1 MEEAVDPVKPTSVPP
16 SSGLPEAIM
25 ADAPS
30 PFIVTKTMDSA
41 VPPFSR
47 TETRIT
53 RDTVFGKQNEEL
65 SDIDIEEPPVTA
77 PIKRNFR
84 AKAGAFGSGDKLSS
98 ITVVTSPVSKGR
110 VLDSDDDMDEP
121 IALKAASGRASVKKR
136 KVVVD
141 SETEADDVEVL
152 KTVVRR
158 RNSPQNGRM
167 TRASTTLADR
177 LEKVAAAAMK
187 KTIPP
192 VDDQTTTISTKQLK
206 EPSRAAPEKKQA
218 APASKNLD
226 EGSGYALKRRTSL
239 AAAEVALPVSDD
251 FHLLPMAQSVQAGL
265 TSVLSENPD
274 PTVLRDAFSRLYASN
289 HIAEAASDKVDP
301 GKPAAQIG
309 LHLFLFWLKLFLP
322 PGMLLTCFG
331 LLTYD

>member
-1 MEEAVDPVKPTSVPP
+1 M
-16 SSGLPEAIM
+16 
-25 ADAPS
+25 
-30 PFIVTKTMDSA
+30 
-41 VPPFSR
+41 
-47 TETRIT
+47 
-53 RDTVFGKQNEEL
+53 
-65 SDIDIEEPPVTA
+65 
-77 PIKRNFR
+77 IK
-84 AKAGAFGSGDKLSS
+84 L
-98 ITVVTSPVSKGR
+98 
-110 VLDSDDDMDEP
+110 
-121 IALKAASGRASVKKR
+121 
-136 KVVVD
+136 
-141 SETEADDVEVL
+141 
-152 KTVVRR
+152 
-158 RNSPQNGRM
+158 
-167 TRASTTLADR
+167 R
-177 LEKVAAAAMK
+177 L
-187 KTIPP
+187 
-192 VDDQTTTISTKQLK
+192 TKQLK